1 MLPVSRTRLLA
12 GAAALVVA
20 LPVLS
25 ACTAQQQANA
35 PAVASSAAEKAA
47 SGVSAAQEAG
57 ASAVTQAQ
65 EAAKDAAAA
74 ATASVAGDQVLN
86 AIDAVAAKYP
96 EGIIVSADRED
107 NDAHTEVDVVMGNTV
122 MNVYVYKDGN
132 VSDAF
137 PEDDDDDV
145 FEKVGRAS
153 AATVGIKDAASQA
166 LSQTTNTIIDSI
178 SLDDDGRLHWDVDL
192 DDVNTRQ
199 DLPDLMIPAN

>member
-25 ACTAQQQANA
+25 ACTSQQQDSA

-65 EAAKDAAAA
+65 EAAKDAATA

-96 EGIIVSADRED
+96 DGIIVSADRED
-107 NDAHTEVDVVMGNTV
+107 DDRHTEVDVVMGNTV
-122 MNVYVYKDGN
+122 LEYYVDKNGN
-132 VSDAF
+132 VSDGF
-137 PEDDDDDV
+137 PEDDDDDH
-145 FEKVGRAS
+145 FEKINRAA
-153 AATVGIKDAASQA
+153 AATVGIKDAANQA
-166 LSQTTNTIIDSI
+166 LAQTTNAIIDSI
-178 SLDDDGRLHWDVDL
+178 SLDDDGRLHWEIDL
-192 DDVNTRQ
+192 DDANTRQ
-199 DLPDLMIPAN
+199 DLPDIMIPAN